1 MQALNWWEKG
11 SLKRR
16 WTFMTVNLC
25 SVHIRMSVHIIFST
39 CDLCA
44 LPSLLPFKH
53 SVLHLTVMTGH
64 IFEWKNPNVPAFY
77 QHLNVSSLWAELPAP
92 ASTRKNKP
100 RKGYFYS
107 LLCASVK
114 LFYRHLEER
123 RFIWSTISLYPS
135 LRVLQLFILPVCFF
149 SFTVATALFLKD
161 KTEKCTVFVL
171 PFTEFPIH
179 LNVMFQLYHR
189 NAQTLILW
197 LHLFFN

>member
-149 SFTVATALFLKD
+149 LIYSCYSFILKRQNW
-161 KTEKCTVFVL
+161 KVHSLCTPFHRIPHSPQCNVSTISQKCTD
-171 PFTEFPIH
+171 TH
-179 LNVMFQLYHR
+179 
-189 NAQTLILW
+189 TLAPP
-197 LHLFFN
+197 LF